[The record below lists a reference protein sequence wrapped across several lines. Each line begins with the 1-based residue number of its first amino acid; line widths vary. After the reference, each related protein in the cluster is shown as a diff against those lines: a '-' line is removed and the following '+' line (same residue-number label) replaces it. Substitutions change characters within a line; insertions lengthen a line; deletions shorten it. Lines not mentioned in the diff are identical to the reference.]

1 MKHVSGYEQHPS
13 SEAECRPGW
22 MFWVPPPE
30 VGRRPGREPALQKER
45 SNTGDT
51 PCSHKADS
59 LGGCW
64 VVEAGGRGL
73 QHVVPSA
80 RIARERSAGTKWR
93 GVEPPGALKK
103 RPALSGLAASVL
115 TLKCSQ
121 PAFTTAFSAASCS
134 LFDCFMF
141 WCFDVCQSLP
151 RCAESVTLWQRSGLA
166 INSGSLGCRVLGKQR
181 SSRAFAMMAFLF
193 WHQILELEHLAL
205 ARRRSDILQ
214 ATFGL

>member
-51 PCSHKADS
+51 PCSHMADS

-80 RIARERSAGTKWR
+80 RIAREGAPALSGEESSRLVGSRSAGTLWL
-93 GVEPPGALKK
+93 GCVGLDAL
-103 RPALSGLAASVL
+103 
-115 TLKCSQ
+115 CSQ
-121 PAFTTAFSAASCS
+121 PACTTTFSAGIYS
-134 LFDCFMF
+134 L
-141 WCFDVCQSLP
+141 LK
-151 RCAESVTLWQRSGLA
+151 RKAEWLDG
-166 INSGSLGCRVLGKQR
+166 
-181 SSRAFAMMAFLF
+181 
-193 WHQILELEHLAL
+193 E
-205 ARRRSDILQ
+205 
-214 ATFGL
+214 

>member
-1 MKHVSGYEQHPS
+1 MKHVSGHEQHPS

-22 MFWVPPPE
+22 MFWIPPPE

-80 RIARERSAGTKWR
+80 RIARE
-93 GVEPPGALKK
+93 GA
-103 RPALSGLAASVL
+103 PALSGEG
-115 TLKCSQ
+115 Q
-121 PAFTTAFSAASCS
+121 PTE
-134 LFDCFMF
+134 
-141 WCFDVCQSLP
+141 
-151 RCAESVTLWQRSGLA
+151 CALRRGRYYR
-166 INSGSLGCRVLGKQR
+166 G
-181 SSRAFAMMAFLF
+181 
-193 WHQILELEHLAL
+193 L
-205 ARRRSDILQ
+205 ARRSGRPVLAACVHHDILCWRLQ
-214 ATFGL
+214 SSEKKGGMVGW

>member
-1 MKHVSGYEQHPS
+1 MPPSLHGSTAGFHQTRNFLKFIISSWPSCHRGGGTMKHVSGYEQHPS

-80 RIARERSAGTKWR
+80 RIAREGAPAQSGEESSRLVRSRSGRHSLAWLRRSG
-93 GVEPPGALKK
+93 
-103 RPALSGLAASVL
+103 RPVLAACV
-115 TLKCSQ
+115 
-121 PAFTTAFSAASCS
+121 
-134 LFDCFMF
+134 
-141 WCFDVCQSLP
+141 
-151 RCAESVTLWQRSGLA
+151 
-166 INSGSLGCRVLGKQR
+166 
-181 SSRAFAMMAFLF
+181 
-193 WHQILELEHLAL
+193 HH
-205 ARRRSDILQ
+205 DILC
-214 ATFGL
+214 